1 MYRAITEN
9 SLELEKDILCLLA
22 KKYAG
27 QVNTGKLASSFVFK
41 ISILIGI
48 PKLVEYGV
56 ASRNQDYLVMS
67 LHGDKVDFMKEYH
80 RTKIEHNRI
89 MDIGQQ
95 IVRCIQKVHSIGYVH
110 CDIKPHNILYT
121 NSEEDQ
127 FDEALGS
134 SLENKYTLID
144 YGICSPYLDDNGCHI
159 QKEKVTKFRGSVE
172 FCAADILAQY
182 SK

>member
-1 MYRAITEN
+1 MITEN

-22 KKYAG
+22 KKYSG
-27 QVNTGKLASSFVFK
+27 QVNTGKAASLLPIHNPMF
-41 ISILIGI
+41 IGI

-56 ASRNQDYLVMS
+56 ANRNQDYLVMS

-89 MDIGQQ
+89 MDIAQQ
-95 IVRCIQKVHSIGYVH
+95 IVRCIQKVHSVGYVH

-127 FDEALGS
+127 FDEALDS

-144 YGICSPYLDDNGCHI
+144 YGICSTYLNDNGSHI
-159 QKEKVTKFRGSVE
+159 SKEKVTKFRGSVE